1 MRQTRRIS
9 VVICIPADII
19 LKVPL
24 LLLGLQ
30 PILVDAHIEEVLVG
44 VLASGIPLIDMIFVG
59 QELRLLD
66 VPEDVVW
73 ELVEDLIVR
82 CCLELL
88 VVSAAQICNIV
99 VLLALLE
106 GVEFASK
113 DRIPL
118 LLVEASFLQM
128 IEHGDTGL
136 VFILGLDHV

>member
-9 VVICIPADII
+9 VVICILADII

-24 LLLGLQ
+24 LFLGLQ

-44 VLASGIPLIDMIFVG
+44 VLASGIPLIDVIFVG

-82 CCLELL
+82 GCLELL

-118 LLVEASFLQM
+118 LLVEASFFQM

-136 VFILGLDHV
+136 VFILGLNHV

>member
-9 VVICIPADII
+9 VVICILADII

-24 LLLGLQ
+24 LFLGLQ

-44 VLASGIPLIDMIFVG
+44 VLASGIPLIDVIFVG

-82 CCLELL
+82 GCLELL

-118 LLVEASFLQM
+118 LLVEASFFQM

>member
-44 VLASGIPLIDMIFVG
+44 VLASGIPLIDVIFVG

-99 VLLALLE
+99 VLLTLLE

>member
-24 LLLGLQ
+24 LLLVLQ

-44 VLASGIPLIDMIFVG
+44 VLASGIPLIDVIFVG

-136 VFILGLDHV
+136 VFILGLNHV

>member
-44 VLASGIPLIDMIFVG
+44 VLASGIPLIDVIFVG

>member
-1 MRQTRRIS
+1 MRHTGRIS
-9 VVICIPADII
+9 VVICILADII

-24 LLLGLQ
+24 LFLGLQ

-44 VLASGIPLIDMIFVG
+44 VLASGIPLIDVIFVG

-82 CCLELL
+82 GCLELL

-118 LLVEASFLQM
+118 LLVEASFFQM

-136 VFILGLDHV
+136 VFILGLNHV

>member
-30 PILVDAHIEEVLVG
+30 PLLVDAHIEEVLVG
-44 VLASGIPLIDMIFVG
+44 VLASGIPLIDVIFVG

-82 CCLELL
+82 GCLELL

-106 GVEFASK
+106 GVEFTSK

-118 LLVEASFLQM
+118 LLVEASFFQM

-136 VFILGLDHV
+136 VFILGLNHV

>member
-44 VLASGIPLIDMIFVG
+44 VLASGIPLIDVIFVG

-118 LLVEASFLQM
+118 LLVEASFFQM

>member
-19 LKVPL
+19 LKVSL

-44 VLASGIPLIDMIFVG
+44 VLASGIPLIDVIFVG

-128 IEHGDTGL
+128 IEHGDTSL

>member
-44 VLASGIPLIDMIFVG
+44 VLASGIPLIDVIFVG

-99 VLLALLE
+99 VLLTLLE

-118 LLVEASFLQM
+118 LLVEASFFQM

>member
-9 VVICIPADII
+9 VVICVPADII

-44 VLASGIPLIDMIFVG
+44 VLASGIPLIDVIFVG

-99 VLLALLE
+99 ILLALLE